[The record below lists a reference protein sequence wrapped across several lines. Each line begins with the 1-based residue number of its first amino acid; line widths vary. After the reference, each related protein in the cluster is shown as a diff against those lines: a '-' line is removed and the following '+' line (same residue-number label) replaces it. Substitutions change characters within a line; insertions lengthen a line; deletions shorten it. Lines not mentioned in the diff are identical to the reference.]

1 MLNQSN
7 FITKSG
13 TTRKTI
19 LIDQQNS
26 TALSC
31 KIAAGADLK
40 AGTPLTGNLKSRDTA
55 FTKATGSNAV
65 GILVHDVNAKDEQ
78 QNAQVLIFGF
88 VDISKLD
95 ADVQQLITPEVEA
108 ALNMIKFVK

>member
-31 KIAAGADLK
+31 KIAAGAD
-40 AGTPLTGNLKSRDTA
+40 
-55 FTKATGSNAV
+55 
-65 GILVHDVNAKDEQ
+65 
-78 QNAQVLIFGF
+78 
-88 VDISKLD
+88 
-95 ADVQQLITPEVEA
+95 
-108 ALNMIKFVK
+108 